1 MMYTPST
8 LYLIGAGPGNP
19 DLITLKAVKIL
30 QQASVVLY
38 DALIDE
44 EVLSHVSE
52 NAIKVFVGKR
62 AGVCQT
68 PQEKIN
74 ELIVEYGKK
83 HPTVVRLKGGDP
95 FIFGRGYEEMDTAKK
110 HGMKVEV
117 VPGVSSFYS
126 VPALQHVPI
135 TRRGVNESF
144 WVVTGTTMDHG
155 LSNDI
160 RLAAQSNATV
170 VILMGMRKLPEIV
183 SIYQSLG
190 KGELPVGIIQNG
202 SLKNEKVALG
212 TINSIKDEVI
222 RNGMGSPAIIIV
234 GEVVRLHPNFQD
246 VIAELIKNHKIDDKK
261 ASNTFEKLN

>member
-1 MMYTPST
+1 MYTPST

-44 EVLSHVSE
+44 DVLSHVSE
-52 NAIKVFVGKR
+52 DAVKVFVGKR

-74 ELIVEYGKK
+74 DLIVEYGKK
-83 HPTVVRLKGGDP
+83 YPSVVRLKGGDP

-110 HGMKVEV
+110 HGMQVEV

-126 VPALQHVPI
+126 VPGMQHVPI

-155 LSNDI
+155 LSNDV

-183 SIYQSLG
+183 SIYQSIG
-190 KGELPVGIIQNG
+190 KGELPIGIIQNG
-202 SLKNEKVALG
+202 SLKNEKVAIG
-212 TINSIKDEVI
+212 TVDTIKDEVI
-222 RNGMGSPAIIIV
+222 RKGMGSPAIIV
-234 GEVVRLHPNFQD
+234 LGEVVRLHPNFQD
-246 VIAELIKNHKIDDKK
+246 VISDLMKNSKIDEKNS
-261 ASNTFEKLN
+261 SNAFEKLN